1 MIPQLITAPS
11 VLPVSLAEV
20 KSHLRIDHSL
30 DDALLTVYLTAAINY
45 IDGFSGILGRALC
58 TQTWQQRYSEWGDLR
73 LELLPVSSITQ
84 IAYMPESGAE
94 VTVSAANY
102 TLDSDEFGS
111 FVRFSENHTFPAL
124 STVPEPIRVQYIAG
138 YGSAASVPSPI
149 KAAIMILTGHFYHQ
163 TGAPTQSVLSGSIFR
178 LIDLVLA
185 PYKRAKF

>member
-20 KSHLRIDHSL
+20 KSHLRIDHAL

-73 LELLPVSSITQ
+73 LELLPVSSIAQ

-111 FVRFSENHTFPAL
+111 FVRFSENYTFPAL
-124 STVPEPIRVQYIAG
+124 STDPEPIRVQYIAG

-163 TGAPTQSVLSGSIFR
+163 TGAPTQSGLSDSIFR